1 MNGTW
6 SQGPRTHH
14 KQEHNMKATKEGK
27 LTCLGW
33 ISILRMSSV
42 LSQS

>member
-1 MNGTW
+1 
-6 SQGPRTHH
+6 
-14 KQEHNMKATKEGK
+14 MKATKEGK